1 VEKTY
6 IIVNPVAAQGGCLK
20 EFKKVKGIL
29 ETLKEPAKV
38 FFTEYPKHAM
48 ELARSAVKEGAE
60 RIVSFGGDGTH
71 NEVLNG
77 ILLAAEELFKKTAFE
92 FKESEKEALPTL
104 GIVSVGSGNDFGKTL
119 RIPKDTITS
128 LKVALF
134 NKPHFTDA
142 GYFEFEDYDR
152 NNAKRFFL
160 NILSGG
166 FSGVVTD
173 RANKSKKSIFKGLSY
188 LIALIS
194 TLINLTI
201 PDGVLKQQKKEDLN
215 GKFFEFDVANGEY
228 FGGGMHV
235 SPKAIINDGFL
246 NVSVFKDYTSIEIL
260 FKLKKLFDGTILTEK
275 KLYHDFTKEVF
286 IKTNPKSLVE
296 VDGEVVGYTPV
307 LAKVLENTV
316 KIAMP

>member
-1 VEKTY
+1 MEKTY
-6 IIVNPVAAQGGCLK
+6 IIVNPVASQGGCLK
-20 EFKKVKGIL
+20 EFKKVRSIL
-29 ETLKEPAKV
+29 EALKEPAKIS
-38 FFTEYPKHAM
+38 FTEYPKHAI
-48 ELARSAVKEGAE
+48 ELAKNAVKEGAE

-77 ILLAAEELFKKTAFE
+77 ILLAAEEIFKKTAFE
-92 FKESEKEALPTL
+92 LSDGEKAALPIL
-104 GIVSVGSGNDFGKTL
+104 GIVSVGSGNDFRKTL
-119 RIPKDTITS
+119 KIPKDTVNS
-128 LKVALF
+128 LKIALF
-134 NKPHFTDA
+134 NRPLFTDA
-142 GYFEFEDYDR
+142 GYFEFEDY
-152 NNAKRFFL
+152 NGNSAKRFFL

-173 RANKSKKSIFKGLSY
+173 RANKGKKSIFKGLSY
-188 LIALIS
+188 LFALIS

-201 PDGVLKQQKKEDLN
+201 PDGVLKQQKKDDLN
-215 GKFFEFDVANGEY
+215 GKFFEFDIANGEY

-235 SPKAIINDGFL
+235 SPKAIVNDGFL

-260 FKLKKLFDGTILTEK
+260 LKIKKLFDGTILTEK

-286 IKTNPKSLVE
+286 IKTTPKSLVE
-296 VDGEVVGYTPV
+296 VDGEVVGFTPV

>member
-1 VEKTY
+1 
-6 IIVNPVAAQGGCLK
+6 
-20 EFKKVKGIL
+20 
-29 ETLKEPAKV
+29 
-38 FFTEYPKHAM
+38 M
-48 ELARSAVKEGAE
+48 
-60 RIVSFGGDGTH
+60 
-71 NEVLNG
+71 
-77 ILLAAEELFKKTAFE
+77 
-92 FKESEKEALPTL
+92 
-104 GIVSVGSGNDFGKTL
+104 
-119 RIPKDTITS
+119 
-128 LKVALF
+128 
-134 NKPHFTDA
+134 
-142 GYFEFEDYDR
+142 
-152 NNAKRFFL
+152 
-160 NILSGG
+160 
-166 FSGVVTD
+166 
-173 RANKSKKSIFKGLSY
+173 
-188 LIALIS
+188 ALIS